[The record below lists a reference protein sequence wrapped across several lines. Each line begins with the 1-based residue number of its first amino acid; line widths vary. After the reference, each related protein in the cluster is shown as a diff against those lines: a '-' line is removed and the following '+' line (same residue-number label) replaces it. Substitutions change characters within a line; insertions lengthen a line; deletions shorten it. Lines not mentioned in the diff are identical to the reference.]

1 MGEGKKR
8 KLKMCL
14 AIPAKIESIDGRRA
28 TVELDGV
35 RATVL
40 VSLVPEA
47 GIGDWVLVHAGFA
60 ITALD
65 EAEAMET
72 YDLLKQ
78 MRGASAEVERGT
90 PTQ

>member
-1 MGEGKKR
+1 VGEGRER

-14 AIPAKIESIDGRRA
+14 AIPAKIESMEGRKA
-28 TVELDGV
+28 IVELDGV
-35 RATVL
+35 RASVL

-47 GIGDWVLVHAGFA
+47 TVGDWVLVHAGFA

-65 EAEAMET
+65 ESEAMET

-78 MRGASAEVERGT
+78 MRGT
-90 PTQ
+90 

>member
-1 MGEGKKR
+1 MGEGRER

-14 AIPAKIESIDGRRA
+14 AIPAKIESMEGRKA
-28 TVELDGV
+28 IVELDGV
-35 RATVL
+35 RASVL

-47 GIGDWVLVHAGFA
+47 TVGDWVLVHAGFA

-65 EAEAMET
+65 ESEAMET

-78 MRGASAEVERGT
+78 MRGT
-90 PTQ
+90 